1 MFQNAGPNK
10 GTPDILEKLLTNPA
24 FKSIYVNRYA
34 DLINSAFKCDSILKH
49 FYYFKSILTPEM
61 PRQIAKWGG
70 SLAEWKTNMDTLESK
85 IHQRCAYIE
94 SKITSCYSVTA
105 TPLTVDVDPPG
116 VGSVKLNSIWLTNYK
131 WSGTYFAPVTMT
143 FKETVIDTAHY
154 EFDYWEF
161 KNHTPS
167 PNIHADSVSINY
179 GMSDD
184 VIAHFIE
191 KTSDV
196 IFPTAFTPNGDGR
209 NDILLP
215 LGARYIKSL
224 SVEIWNRWGQLVYS
238 STDPTSGWDGYY
250 HGTEAQTG
258 VYAYFIKYVTLKG
271 DEKTSKGN
279 VTLIR

>member
-1 MFQNAGPNK
+1 
-10 GTPDILEKLLTNPA
+10 
-24 FKSIYVNRYA
+24 
-34 DLINSAFKCDSILKH
+34 
-49 FYYFKSILTPEM
+49 M

-70 SLAEWKTNMDTLESK
+70 SLAQWKTNMDTLESK
-85 IHQRCAYIE
+85 IHQRCTYIE
-94 SKITSCYSVTA
+94 SKISSCYSVTA

-131 WSGTYFAPVTMT
+131 WSGTYFAPVIMT

-167 PNIHADSVSINY
+167 PDVHADSVSINY
-179 GMSDD
+179 GASDD
-184 VIAHFIE
+184 VIAHFTE

-209 NDILLP
+209 NDVLLP
-215 LGARYIKSL
+215 LGTKYIKSL
-224 SVEIWNRWGQLVYS
+224 SIEIWNRWGQLVYS
-238 STDPTSGWDGYY
+238 STDPTHGWDGYY
-250 HGTEAQTG
+250 QSTEAQTG
-258 VYAYFIKYVTLKG
+258 VYAYFIKYVTSKG

>member
-1 MFQNAGPNK
+1 
-10 GTPDILEKLLTNPA
+10 
-24 FKSIYVNRYA
+24 
-34 DLINSAFKCDSILKH
+34 
-49 FYYFKSILTPEM
+49 M

-70 SLAEWKTNMDTLESK
+70 SVSDWNNNMNNLQSK
-85 IHQRCAYIE
+85 IQARCGFIE
-94 SKITSCYSVTA
+94 AQIATCYNVTA
-105 TPLTVDVDPPG
+105 KTVTVTVVPAG
-116 VGSVKLNSIWLTNYK
+116 AGIVKINTIVIPTYP
-131 WSGTYFAPVTMT
+131 WSGTYFAPVTMSFT
-143 FKETVIDTAHY
+143 QTVVNPLYD
-154 EFDYWEF
+154 FDYWEF